1 MSERVLVKF
10 SGTMQPGM
18 MMMMISMMMIS
29 TIVMVMNVV
38 VEWEKVDKVI

>member
-1 MSERVLVKF
+1 MSESVLVKF

-29 TIVMVMNVV
+29 MIVMVTSLLNG
-38 VEWEKVDKVI
+38 IR